1 MPDPRPLDDCLIPAS
16 CTWRVVLGIDPG
28 TQKMG
33 YGAIVLAPDGPRLVT
48 AGILRTKARDKVHA
62 RLASLAVDF
71 DTVLRQTRPDIV
83 VIENAFSHLNP
94 RTAIRLGE
102 ARGFVIAASVRA
114 GAVIEEI
121 SPAEA
126 KKRIT
131 GNGNAAKQQVAAMVP
146 RLLRLEAG
154 LELAEDATD
163 ALALALAYARRDEA
177 ARVLR

>member
-1 MPDPRPLDDCLIPAS
+1 MEVPRPLDDCLIPAS
-16 CTWRVVLGIDPG
+16 CTWPIVLGLDPG
-28 TQKMG
+28 TQVVG

-48 AGILRTKARDKVHA
+48 AGILKAKTRDKVHQ

-71 DTVLRQTRPDIV
+71 DTVLRQTRPDVV
-83 VIENAFSHLNP
+83 VIENAFSHRNP

-114 GAVIEEI
+114 GAAIEEI

-126 KKRIT
+126 KKRVT

-146 RLLRLEAG
+146 RLLNLSAELA
-154 LELAEDATD
+154 LAEDATD

-177 ARVLR
+177 SRLLR